1 MYCKS
6 CGNYMNDNQAI
17 CLKCGVE
24 AGNGK
29 GFCPNCGNTVHEDA
43 VICVNCGVSLKA
55 KTAVKANVENIK
67 TRSIVT
73 AIILSL
79 VTCGIY
85 SIYWFISLTNEINK
99 ASGKTNDTN
108 GGVCFL
114 LSLVTCGIYNFYWAY
129 KMGEKRDIIANENG
143 STNIVYLILS
153 LFGLSIVVEALLQDT
168 LNKAIEK

>member
-29 GFCPNCGNTVHEDA
+29 GFCPNCGNAVHEDA

-114 LSLVTCGIYNFYWAY
+114 LSLVTCGIYGFYWAY
-129 KMGEKRDIIANENG
+129 KMGEKTDALDRVNG
-143 STNIVYLILS
+143 SKGILFLILQV
-153 LFGLSIVVEALLQDT
+153 LGLGIVVYALAQDA
-168 LNKAIEK
+168 LNKRA